1 MLNALPVEEWK
12 VERKAALAAKKAE
25 KAAHQQQ
32 AVAVKMM
39 GEYIH
44 EQRVTKKYD

>member
-1 MLNALPVEEWK
+1 MPNALPVKEWK
-12 VERKAALAAKKAE
+12 VEWKAALAAKKAPR
-25 KAAHQQQ
+25 QQQ

-44 EQRVTKKYD
+44 EQHVTKKYN